1 MDTCNHGGHIENPG
15 KKNIAGWKQRTDVEK
30 VDKSY
35 NMQFSKKWK
44 RSSFGGLLH
53 YNIPYYA

>member
-35 NMQFSKKWK
+35 NMQFSKK
-44 RSSFGGLLH
+44 
-53 YNIPYYA
+53 